1 MKTIVLNS
9 SNLQGT
15 DNNKFVYK
23 FPVNFVMKNNYIA
36 VSSIYQYFSF

>member
-9 SNLQGT
+9 TNLVGS

-23 FPVNFVMKNNYIA
+23 FPNSINMKNNSIEI
-36 VSSIYQYFSF
+36 SSIS